1 VTWDSPPPTLGT
13 SPAPER
19 DLSAAGES
27 GDTMHAIATNDEGD
41 DVRTVQ
47 DADDPV
53 LGVLDRVVGA
63 IRDADIP
70 FLVIGEIGS
79 ALWGRDRG
87 TNDIDLFVRPETS
100 PRVLDLLERAGFETR
115 VVHEHWLSKASL
127 GDIDVDIIYR
137 ASRDILLDEEMMERA
152 SWVTYRGRH
161 LPVAAP
167 EDLIVMKA
175 AATREDTARYWYD
188 ALGILASAPL
198 DWEYLV
204 KRARQHGPRRILSL
218 LLFATSVDLVVPPGP
233 MQELF
238 TAVAG
243 EGDADG

>member
-1 VTWDSPPPTLGT
+1 MHTVT
-13 SPAPER
+13 
-19 DLSAAGES
+19 
-27 GDTMHAIATNDEGD
+27 TNDEGD
-41 DVRTVQ
+41 NVRTVE

-53 LGVLDRVVGA
+53 LGVLDRVVEA
-63 IRDADIP
+63 ISDADIP

-100 PRVLDLLERAGFETR
+100 PRVLDLLEQAGFETR

-127 GDIDVDIIYR
+127 GGIDVDIIYR
-137 ASRDILLDEEMMERA
+137 ASRDILLDEEMLEHA
-152 SWVTYRGRH
+152 SSVTYRGRR
-161 LPVAAP
+161 LRVAAP
-167 EDLIVMKA
+167 EDLLVMKA

-198 DWEYLV
+198 DWDYLV
-204 KRARQHGPRRILSL
+204 KRARQHGARRVLSL

-238 TAVAG
+238 AAISG
-243 EGDADG
+243 EKDPDA